1 MKTKKDILN
10 WIEQNQAEYI
20 KMSDEIW
27 ENPEIALKEFK
38 ASKMQADY
46 LETRGFQIT
55 WGSGGL
61 PTAFIAEWGKGKP
74 ILGILGE
81 YDALKNLSQKNQP
94 TQDPIV
100 PGGLGHG
107 CGHNLMG
114 VGCMAAAL
122 GIKQWLEANHRTG
135 TIRYYGC
142 PAEEI
147 LAGKVYMAR
156 DGAFNDLDAA
166 LNFHPGH
173 TNSPGKGSAVGLNNL
188 KFRFHGITAHAGG
201 APHLG
206 RSALDAVELMNV
218 GVNYL
223 REHVE
228 TSVRIH
234 YVITHGG
241 DLPNIVPSEAEVW
254 YFVRAPERSMVDEVT
269 DRVRKIAQG
278 AAMMTETTHEE
289 IFHAGCYPVLPNFY
303 LADLQ
308 YKNMQEIGPIDFTDE
323 EKAYARTIRDSYP
336 PEVTHSI
343 FIELKI
349 PAELEKEAIY
359 GDNYPASDEGEVG
372 GGSTDIGDVSWITP
386 TGALSTATCAT
397 APGHNWG
404 WVATCGMSI
413 GHKGMLHAAKILAAT
428 AIDLYDDPEHL
439 RKTHEEFEKATAGK
453 PYQSPLPPNA
463 VLPA

>member
-1 MKTKKDILN
+1 MLTKKDVLN
-10 WIEQNQAEYI
+10 WIEQNQATYT

-38 ASKMQADY
+38 ASKLQADY
-46 LETRGFQIT
+46 LEDQGFRIT
-55 WGSGGL
+55 WGSGGM

-74 ILGILGE
+74 IIGILGE
-81 YDALKNLSQKNQP
+81 YDALKNLSQKNQA
-94 TQDPIV
+94 TQEPIV

-114 VGCMAAAL
+114 VGCMAATV
-122 GIKQWLEANHRTG
+122 GVKRWLETNNKEG
-135 TIRYYGC
+135 TVRYYGC

-147 LAGKVYMAR
+147 LLGKVYMAR
-156 DGAFNDLDAA
+156 DGVFNDLDAA

-173 TNSPGKGSAVGLNNL
+173 INAPSKASAVGLNNL

-201 APHLG
+201 SPHLG

-228 TSVRIH
+228 TSTRIH

-254 YFVRAPERSMVDEVT
+254 YFVRAPERALINEVT

-278 AAMMTETTHEE
+278 AAMMTDTTYEE
-289 IFHAGCYPVLPNFY
+289 IFHGGCYPVLANHY

-308 YKNMQEIGPIDFTDE
+308 FQNMQEIGPIDFTE
-323 EKAYARTIRDSYP
+323 QEKAYARTIRDAYP
-336 PEVTHSI
+336 KEISHSI
-343 FIELKI
+343 FLDFHLAPEM
-349 PAELEKEAIY
+349 ESEALF
-359 GDNYPASDEGEVG
+359 GGNYPATDEGEVA

-386 TGALSTATCAT
+386 ISQLGTATCAT

-413 GHKGMLHAAKILAAT
+413 GHKGMMHAAKILAAS
-428 AIDLYDDPEHL
+428 AIDLYDNPEHL
-439 RKTHEEFEKATAGK
+439 HKAREEFEKATLGK
-453 PYQSPLPPNA
+453 PYKTPLTKNA
-463 VLPA
+463 VLPD

>member
-1 MKTKKDILN
+1 MLTKKDIFN
-10 WIEQNQAEYI
+10 WIEQNQADYT

-38 ASKMQADY
+38 ASKLQADY
-46 LETRGFQIT
+46 LEAQGFRIT
-55 WGSGGL
+55 WGSGGM

-74 ILGILGE
+74 IIGILGE

-94 TQDPIV
+94 TQEPMV

-114 VGCMAAAL
+114 VGCMAASL
-122 GIKQWLEANHRTG
+122 GVKHWLESNKKEG

-142 PAEEI
+142 PGEEI

-156 DGAFNDLDAA
+156 DGAFDDLDAA
-166 LNFHPGH
+166 FNFHPSI
-173 TNSPGKGSAVGLNNL
+173 TNSTSYGSAVGLNNL

-228 TSVRIH
+228 TSTRIH

-254 YFVRAPERSMVDEVT
+254 YFVRAPERSLVDEVT
-269 DRVRKIAQG
+269 DRVRKIAKG
-278 AAMMTETTHEE
+278 AAMMTDTTCEE

-308 YKNMQEIGPIDFTDE
+308 YKNMQEIGPINFTGE
-323 EKAYARTIRDSYP
+323 EKAYAKTIRDAFP
-336 PEVTHSI
+336 KEVTHNI
-343 FIELKI
+343 FTELHL
-349 PAELEKEAIY
+349 PPEQEDEPLF
-359 GDNYPASDEGEVG
+359 GDNYPATDEGDVA

-386 TGALSTATCAT
+386 ISAINTATCT
-397 APGHNWG
+397 LVPGHNWS

-413 GHKGMLHAAKILAAT
+413 GHKGMMHAAKILAAS
-428 AIDLYDDPEHL
+428 AIDLYEDPEHI
-439 RKTHEEFEKATAGK
+439 RKAREEFEKATAGK
-453 PYQSPLPPNA
+453 PYKTPLPKNA
-463 VLPA
+463 VLPD